1 MNSVAIF
8 STICALGLFM
18 IIGVCGSFSY
28 RDNKEY
34 RYVLN
39 CGFLIMIF
47 ISTVGLL
54 ICALAF
60 PLSYSIVDTC
70 GVLDDVLSS
79 SAHLQNY
86 SKLTNINVLDECI
99 YGN

>member
-1 MNSVAIF
+1 
-8 STICALGLFM
+8 M

-28 RDNKEY
+28 RDSIEY

-39 CGFLIMIF
+39 CGFVMMICV
-47 ISTVGLL
+47 SMVGLL
-54 ICALAF
+54 MCALAF

-79 SAHLQNY
+79 SAHL
-86 SKLTNINVLDECI
+86 
-99 YGN
+99 